1 VNLLFFTDTAPL
13 ARVSQNRKTRIHA
26 GGEKREDVN
35 GASAVSDYLVGPGF
49 PWQLRR
55 LLPDIFTLLNVQNSR
70 APVAVFTR
78 QIDEV
83 PGDDKPLPT
92 WIW

>member
-1 VNLLFFTDTAPL
+1 MIQASSLNASDFFNSLLID
-13 ARVSQNRKTRIHA
+13 
-26 GGEKREDVN
+26 

-55 LLPDIFTLLNVQNSR
+55 LLPDILTLVNVQNSR

-83 PGDDKPLPT
+83 PGDDNPLPT